1 MSAPLRRVRV
11 STKEWVHAVPGK
23 PGHHI
28 PKPARC
34 AVFHC
39 WGVGYEEFE
48 TGAGNFS
55 VGIVEFPDGS
65 IESVLPH
72 EIKFEVD
79 P

>member
-11 STKEWVHAVPGK
+11 STKEWVQPTATLG
-23 PGHHI
+23 GHWI
-28 PKPARC
+28 PRPARC

-39 WGVGYEEFE
+39 WGVGYEQFE
-48 TGAGNFS
+48 AGPGNYS
-55 VGIVEFPDGS
+55 TAIVEFPDGS
-65 IESVLPH
+65 VESVLPH